1 MLLFNSSGTW
11 KFGGRLVLALLFLMI
26 ILLKTRSVW
35 IGSGLAI
42 AVMVVVMI
50 VFSNSLG
57 LQARI
62 RNRLLIAFLVGTAS
76 LTLLFSL
83 PKPAN
88 EQSLFGRL
96 RSVTDPNS
104 NDNIHRLKIW
114 KITGRIIKN
123 NPVIGVG
130 AGNWEIVAPAHFKGK
145 FTHISQLN
153 WTRPHNDY
161 LWVCAEKGI
170 PALVLYLAFFFLI
183 IYNLLSIIRFSSFP
197 THKAL
202 SLLLLGGTVAYMIV
216 AFFNQP
222 YERPEHQLML
232 AMFGAASVVMV
243 QSAKPVKVF
252 SPSKYLVFIPLA
264 VLSMG
269 TIVYGSAAVSHEA
282 HIRKAIDAR
291 NAGNWTEMLN
301 QSVLGKN
308 KLTSLDPF
316 AFPADYYQGMALANL
331 NRNQEAIDALKL
343 AKRQSPHNLWI
354 NNQMGQCYYNMGKYN
369 LAQKSVEK
377 VLSILPNYKE
387 ALISLSAIYYQK
399 KMYGKAI
406 QTLKKIEGWQND
418 PQIVGNLKVL
428 QEKQKEKQMLLK
440 KAEAEQKP

>member
-1 MLLFNSSGTW
+1 
-11 KFGGRLVLALLFLMI
+11 
-26 ILLKTRSVW
+26 
-35 IGSGLAI
+35 
-42 AVMVVVMI
+42 
-50 VFSNSLG
+50 
-57 LQARI
+57 
-62 RNRLLIAFLVGTAS
+62 
-76 LTLLFSL
+76 
-83 PKPAN
+83 
-88 EQSLFGRL
+88 
-96 RSVTDPNS
+96 
-104 NDNIHRLKIW
+104 
-114 KITGRIIKN
+114 
-123 NPVIGVG
+123 
-130 AGNWEIVAPAHFKGK
+130 
-145 FTHISQLN
+145 
-153 WTRPHNDY
+153 
-161 LWVCAEKGI
+161 
-170 PALVLYLAFFFLI
+170 
-183 IYNLLSIIRFSSFP
+183 
-197 THKAL
+197 
-202 SLLLLGGTVAYMIV
+202 MIV

-252 SPSKYLVFIPLA
+252 SPSKYMVFIPLA
-264 VLSMG
+264 VLSMS

-377 VLSILPNYKE
+377 VLNVLPKHKE

-399 KMYGKAI
+399 QRYGKAYEAL
-406 QTLKKIEGWQND
+406 TKIDGWQND
-418 PQIVGNLKVL
+418 PQIVANVKVL
-428 QEKQKEKQMLLK
+428 QEKKKERQRLK
-440 KAEAEQKP
+440 NEQTPSKNP